1 MSKMFILDRSGVN
14 PSMVETPKNSIP
26 VYADKESAE
35 ADLTNL
41 SVGQIV
47 ATESTHEDDVADL
60 KTYIKNQNILS
71 DDNDFSVIQGATSA
85 TNMVEMPYDGFIS
98 AYTSNDT
105 GRQYFFVSADG
116 NTQYGY
122 YSLNNNAS
130 TSVSAC
136 MQFKKGW
143 HFYTLG
149 FSGASTTWNDTYNKV
164 HFYKFRDYT
173 GR

>member
-71 DDNDFSVIQGATSA
+71 DAENITIPSNGAANITPLPVDQSYIC
-85 TNMVEMPYDGFIS
+85 PYDGYVTFGG
-98 AYTSNDT
+98 T
-105 GRQYFFVSADG
+105 VSSYNIALMVNGIATLSFYG
-116 NTQYGY
+116 NNGVWTTPVKKGDYLCCSGGFTI
-122 YSLNNNAS
+122 S
-130 TSVSAC
+130 TSFAR
-136 MQFKKGW
+136 W
-143 HFYTLG
+143 
-149 FSGASTTWNDTYNKV
+149 
-164 HFYKFRDYT
+164 YKLRDYT